1 MKIWLIGTGLMAMD
15 YAKVLKA
22 LDKEFAVIGR
32 GEKNNSIFETNTG
45 IRPIAGGLENYLLK
59 TKDIPEYV
67 INAVGIDKLS
77 ETTKLLIK
85 HGCKYILLEK
95 PGIAYASEMDD
106 LLRLSLENK
115 TKVYLAYNR
124 RFYQSVL
131 AAKKI
136 ISEDGGV
143 RSFNF
148 EFTEWSHVIEKIEG
162 KTKAELENW
171 FLGNST
177 HVIDLA
183 FYLGGNPEKI
193 STYYAG
199 EKELKWHPASSNYSG
214 AGITKNKALFSYHAD
229 WNAPGRFSIEI
240 LTNKHRL
247 IFRPLEKLQIQN
259 IGSVVI
265 NPVEGIDYKFDEEF
279 KPGLFLQTKSFL
291 ENETSE
297 FVDLESQASM
307 ITDFY
312 LKISGY

>member
-22 LDKEFAVIGR
+22 LNKEFTAIGR
-32 GEKNNSIFETNTG
+32 GEKNNTIFEKATG
-45 IRPIAGGLENYLLK
+45 IKPIAGGLENYLLN
-59 TKDIPEYV
+59 TNDMPEFV

-85 HGCKYILLEK
+85 HGCKNILLEK
-95 PGIAYASEMDD
+95 PGIAYATEMDE
-106 LLRLSLENK
+106 LLRVSLENK

-183 FYLGGNPEKI
+183 FYLGGSPKEI
-193 STYYAG
+193 STYHAG
-199 EKELKWHPASSNYSG
+199 EKELDWHPVSANFSG
-214 AGITKNKALFSYHAD
+214 AGITKNNALFSYHAD

-240 LTNKHRL
+240 LTKKHRL

-259 IGSVVI
+259 IGSVAI
-265 NPVEGIDYKFDEEF
+265 NFVEGIDYTLDENY
-279 KPGLFLQTKSFL
+279 KPGLYKQTKSFL
-291 ENETSE
+291 ENENSE
-297 FVDLESQASM
+297 FVDLESQAGM
-307 ITDFY
+307 IKDFY